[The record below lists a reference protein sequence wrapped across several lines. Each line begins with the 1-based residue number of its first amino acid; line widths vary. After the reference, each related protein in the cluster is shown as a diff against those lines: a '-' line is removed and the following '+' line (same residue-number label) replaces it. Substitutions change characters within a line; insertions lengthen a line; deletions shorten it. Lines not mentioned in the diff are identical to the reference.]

1 MKTVWIINEYA
12 GSKYHGMV
20 FRSYYYGRELVK
32 RGYKVYVISGA
43 YHHNLKIFPKI
54 TGDFTFEEIDKIT
67 YVWVDVPKYKN
78 AHDKKRVYKWFK
90 FGAKILKLPI
100 EKMDKP
106 DLIIDSSASLFHIYS
121 ANQLAKKY
129 NAKLFFEV
137 RDIWPLSLI
146 ELGGY
151 SPSHPFMRLMDW
163 LERYGYKHA
172 DKVISV
178 LPNAKA
184 HMMSQGMREDK
195 FIYLPNGIALEDYKE
210 STPLEEE
217 IKNKIPKDKF
227 LIGYAGTVGHAN
239 ALRHL
244 IDAAKMVKDR
254 GYKNT
259 HFVIVGNGKDKEY
272 LKKMAKEYDLD
283 NVTFIDQILKS
294 QVSSLLEMLDVCY
307 IGLINQPLFRF
318 GVSPN
323 KLFDYMMAAKPIL
336 YAINSGNKPVEE
348 AGCGISVEAENPK
361 AIAEGIMKLHDMS
374 EEERRQMGERGKK
387 YVIENHAY
395 ENLVERLIEAFEKSE
410 EKREEMSSTLV

>member
-20 FRSYYYGRELVK
+20 FRSYYYARELVK
-32 RGYKVYVISGA
+32 RGYKAYVISGA
-43 YHHNLKIFPKI
+43 YHHNLKLFPKV
-54 TGDFTFEEIDKIT
+54 TGDFTFEEIDGIT

-90 FGAKILKLPI
+90 FGAKILKLPV

-121 ANQLAKKY
+121 AHQLAKKF
-129 NAKLFFEV
+129 NSKLFFEV

-184 HMMSQGMREDK
+184 HMISQGMREDK
-195 FIYLPNGIALEDYKE
+195 FLYLPNGIALEDYKE
-210 STPLEEE
+210 RVELPEE
-217 IKNKIPKDKF
+217 IKSKIPTDKF

-254 GYKNT
+254 GYKDT

-272 LKKMAKEYDLD
+272 LKNMAKEYELE

-361 AIAEGIMKLHDMS
+361 AIADGIMKLHDMT
-374 EEERRQMGERGKK
+374 EEERKEMGERGKK

-395 ENLVERLIEAFEKSE
+395 ENLVDKLVETIESKKKESALSA
-410 EKREEMSSTLV
+410 